1 MIPVTPAVSPTASS
15 PMNEI
20 SAETTAVDPSVE
32 TGAVPFSEL
41 LQTLRPTPKK
51 MIVNDGASDSLP
63 ECLPPSPALQ
73 IVEESQTDQEG
84 VGLIELLPVPIS
96 TVFLDNKTVPVL
108 PEGANLPVVDLA
120 VQSDDSLDA
129 SLLMPT
135 AFSEGGD
142 SALKRDVAASDLAT
156 MTARLAVPV
165 GHPAW
170 SGVLGQRLQLA
181 MQQQTNSIQIRLD
194 PPELGQLDVQI
205 QVDGSDTQVVFHTEQ
220 REVKEALERAFPRL
234 HEMLS
239 LENDSGLGFQFGE
252 QHTSQ
257 FDGLEEWDELDVEG
271 ESERVPI
278 EDVRDQS
285 QKSTGLLSAIDFYV

>member
-1 MIPVTPAVSPTASS
+1 MIPITPAVSPAASS

-20 SAETTAVDPSVE
+20 SAETTALDHSVE

-51 MIVNDGASDSLP
+51 MIVNDGAADSLP
-63 ECLPPSPALQ
+63 ECLSPCPALQ
-73 IVEESQTDQEG
+73 IVEESQTDQVG
-84 VGLIELLPVPIS
+84 VGLIELLPVPIP
-96 TVFLDNKTVPVL
+96 TVFLDNKPAPVV
-108 PEGANLPVVDLA
+108 PEGANLPVVDL
-120 VQSDDSLDA
+120 
-129 SLLMPT
+129 T

-142 SALKRDVAASDLAT
+142 SAVKRDVAASDLAM
-156 MTARLAVPV
+156 MTGRLAVPV
-165 GHPAW
+165 GNPAW
-170 SGVLGQRLQLA
+170 NGVLGQRLQLA

-220 REVKEALERAFPRL
+220 REVREALERAFPRL

-239 LENDSGLGFQFGE
+239 MENDSGLGFQFGA
-252 QHTSQ
+252 QHASQ
-257 FDGLEEWDELDVEG
+257 FDGSGEADDLELEG
-271 ESERVPI
+271 ESEQVLR